1 MRGRCTT
8 RDCIVHLPTTKHT
21 NEDLVL
27 ELNLDSGADGAHD
40 TENRVA
46 RMQTAS
52 WMSVDYSPIRSS
64 ALVDRASADRVGSS
78 TCLRETQTTA
88 IWHG

>member
-1 MRGRCTT
+1 MV
-8 RDCIVHLPTTKHT
+8 RDRIVYLPTTKHT

-27 ELNLDSGADGAHD
+27 ELNLDSGADGAYD
-40 TENRVA
+40 TESRVA

-52 WMSVDYSPIRSS
+52 WISVVYSPIRSS
-64 ALVDRASADRVGSS
+64 ALDDGASADRFGSS

-88 IWHG
+88 IWYG